1 MPRLV
6 FICTKNQSRSV
17 LAEVFF
23 NRLLKERGF
32 DDGWQ
37 VESAGSWVD
46 ESAPA
51 TAEAIAEAEKR
62 GFSLEGHISRDIS
75 EISLDDIDLML
86 VMEEGQKEAILLE
99 YPQLA
104 GKVQLLS
111 ELSGP
116 AYTIPDP
123 YLTKE
128 PYAAVAL
135 EIEDLINTNFEKIIQ
150 LTKGEV

>member
-17 LAEVFF
+17 LAETFF
-23 NRLLKERGF
+23 YQLLEKRGLS
-32 DDGWQ
+32 DGWQ

-51 TAEAIAEAEKR
+51 TPEAIAEAEKR
-62 GFSLEGHISRDIS
+62 GCTLEGHFSRDIS
-75 EISLDDIDLML
+75 EISLEGIDLML
-86 VMEEGQKEAILLE
+86 VMEKGQKEAILLE
-99 YPQLA
+99 YPHLK

-111 ELSGP
+111 EMSGS

-123 YLTKE
+123 YLTNE
-128 PYAAVAL
+128 PYGAVAS
-135 EIEDLINTNFEKIIQ
+135 EIEELINTNFEKIIKFA
-150 LTKGEV
+150 KGEA

>member
-17 LAEVFF
+17 LAEAFF
-23 NRLLKERGF
+23 NQLLKKRGL
-32 DDGWQ
+32 DNGWH
-37 VESAGSWVD
+37 VESAGSWAD

-51 TAEAIAEAEKR
+51 TAEAIAEAKKR

-75 EISLDDIDLML
+75 EISLDDVDLML
-86 VMEEGQKEAILLE
+86 VMEEGQKEGILLE
-99 YPQLA
+99 YPQLE

-111 ELSGP
+111 EMSGS

-135 EIEDLINTNFEKIIQ
+135 EIEELINENFEKIIKFA
-150 LTKGEV
+150 KGEA

>member
-17 LAEVFF
+17 LAEAFF
-23 NRLLKERGF
+23 NQLLKKRGL
-32 DDGWQ
+32 DNGWH

-51 TAEAIAEAEKR
+51 TAEAIAEAKKR

-75 EISLDDIDLML
+75 EISLDGVDLML
-86 VMEEGQKEAILLE
+86 VMEAGQKEAILLE
-99 YPQLA
+99 YPQLE

-111 ELSGP
+111 EMSGS

-123 YLTKE
+123 YLTNE
-128 PYAAVAL
+128 PYAAVVL
-135 EIEDLINTNFEKIIQ
+135 EIEELINENFEKIINFA
-150 LTKGEV
+150 KGEA

>member
-17 LAEVFF
+17 LAETFF
-23 NRLLKERGF
+23 NRLLRERGLG
-32 DDGWQ
+32 DGWQ

-62 GFSLEGHISRDIS
+62 GCSLDGHISRDIS
-75 EISLDDIDLML
+75 EISLEDIDLML
-86 VMEEGQKEAILLE
+86 VMEKGQKEAILLE
-99 YPQLA
+99 YPQLK
-104 GKVQLLS
+104 GKVKLLS
-111 ELSGP
+111 EMSGT

-123 YLTKE
+123 YLTNE

-135 EIEDLINTNFEKIIQ
+135 EIEDLINTNFERIVQ
-150 LTKGEV
+150 FAKGEA

>member
-17 LAEVFF
+17 LAEAFF
-23 NRLLKERGF
+23 NQLLKERGLS
-32 DDGWQ
+32 DGWQ

-46 ESAPA
+46 ESSPA

-62 GFSLEGHISRDIS
+62 GYSLEGHISRDIS
-75 EISLDDIDLML
+75 GISLQDVDLML
-86 VMEEGQKEAILLE
+86 VMEKGQKEAILFE
-99 YPQLA
+99 YPQLK

-111 ELSGP
+111 ELSGS

-123 YLTKE
+123 YLTNE

-135 EIEDLINTNFEKIIQ
+135 EIEDLINTNFETIIK
-150 LTKGEV
+150 LAKGKA